1 MDIKGLGPM
10 DAGANSFGA
19 DKAQKQVQ
27 EADAVPMRVD
37 SDDFSPMDV
46 VKGADKDQV
55 ISLAQEAVDHL
66 NDMMKDMSKD
76 LRFHLF
82 VDGTDFAYV
91 EVVNP
96 ETNEVVK
103 EIPPEEL
110 IEAMIKIH
118 DAVGMIIDK
127 YI

>member
-10 DAGANSFGA
+10 DAGANSSGA
-19 DKAQKQVQ
+19 DKAKKQVQ